1 MPPKAVIV
9 PIAMKAKE
17 LKKGGKPA
25 QVQGRHAVALEENK
39 SLIADLFA
47 GEATVKGFRLL
58 EVGVVPEKSVASAG
72 IASYGGTAMTNKFVH
87 FGTATDFLCR
97 VEGCAQP
104 VVVPERFLNQKGN
117 AIHPELFKVGDVIFL
132 DYGSAEKKVD
142 VGSWNGEAA
151 VGVRTWSEVSGWM
164 PANKVERAVKE
175 GKMAIFA

>member
-1 MPPKAVIV
+1 MPPKAVIA
-9 PIAMKAKE
+9 PIAMKVKE

-25 QVQGRHAVALEENK
+25 QVLGRHAVALEENK
-39 SLIADLFA
+39 TLLA
-47 GEATVKGFRLL
+47 GLDSASPLQGFRLL
-58 EVGVVPEKSVASAG
+58 EVGVAPEKSVASAG

-97 VEGCAQP
+97 VEGCDQP
-104 VVVPERFLNQKGN
+104 IVVPERFLNQKGN

-151 VGVRTWSEVSGWM
+151 VGLRTWSEVAGWM
-164 PANKVERAVKE
+164 PANKVDRAAKE
-175 GKMAIFA
+175 GKVFFRA